1 MAMSHETCTHPRT
14 PAGRA
19 ACRKA
24 GGPGAVRCT
33 CNDYPEDGSV
43 LIHSHTCPM
52 KAVSVA
58 KNGPSLA
65 EVINASAK
73 TPGPKSRV
81 AKMAR
86 TTTRKVNL
94 ADMPGVFR
102 TVVKW
107 AEDHGCD
114 VTTSTIREQNMV
126 HVSGTPGTLTLTWS
140 PVTPEGVHAVSFR
153 PHGTSV
159 TSRVATVNDGL
170 AKLKG

>member
-24 GGPGAVRCT
+24 GGPGAPT
-33 CNDYPEDGSV
+33 IKS
-43 LIHSHTCPM
+43 
-52 KAVSVA
+52 
-58 KNGPSLA
+58 PSLA
-65 EVINASAK
+65 EVINASVK

-86 TTTRKVNL
+86 TTTRKVNM

-107 AEDHGCD
+107 AEANGCD
-114 VTTSTIREQNMV
+114 VTTSTLRDQNMV

-140 PVTPEGVHAVSFR
+140 PTTPDGVHAVAFR
-153 PHGTSV
+153 PHGTSI